1 MTDRQ
6 DSAQAAP
13 ISETEGALPSASS
26 EPAQGGD
33 AVSRSSFAVAVSDTP
48 QADSLAQA
56 IGQLGPTVIRF
67 GRNSQESGSVPLEQ
81 WIVQLSE
88 GEFDDVVFSSA
99 QGVHLMLE
107 MARQFDKERAFLDA
121 LAICRKISRGAKPS
135 GALSEIGVRSD
146 VVARGSETSALLACL
161 QKLDL
166 EGHVVGVQPFHK
178 ATELAIAE
186 AIERAGGTARLVAPA
201 TTVDPEA
208 TNLLDRLEGGSV
220 RSIVFAT
227 ERTAAWL
234 FDACRVSGKEGRLVA
249 VLSTLRV
256 VAAES
261 ACGLLRRRGV
271 HPDVVLTH
279 GGLLN
284 PTRDEVMNALG
295 MRLAPTGEA
304 VPAPHNGT
312 TRRVVVVGNGMVG
325 ARLCQRLS
333 EFDKNR
339 TLSITAVGEE
349 SRPAY
354 DRVHLSELFSGKSA
368 ADLTLEPESW
378 YRERGIELRLG
389 ERVARIDREQRL
401 VITSAGRE
409 LPYDILVLA
418 TGSAPFVPPVPG
430 TDKNGVFVYR
440 TIDDLQ
446 AIAAYGKEAR
456 SAAVIG
462 GGLLGLEAAKA
473 AKDLGLETHVVEFAP
488 RLMPRQLDDAGAK
501 LLRKKVE
508 ALGVHVHL
516 DKRTTSILG
525 EESVRGLRFADGQRL
540 DVDMVIVSA
549 GIRPR
554 DELARAA
561 GLETHERGGV
571 FVDDELRT
579 SDPNIFA
586 IGECAVHRGTQYGL
600 VAPGYEMAQ
609 VVAHTIFG
617 EKKTFTGADMST
629 RLKLLGVDVASLGNP
644 FADEQT
650 GANSVVYQDLVSG
663 VYKKLV
669 VSQDGKRLLGAVLV
683 GDAAQYSTLLP
694 LCKNGTELPVGPEE
708 LLFGTGGG
716 TLQLAD
722 DAQVCSCNNVTRGEI
737 VSAIQTKDLCT
748 VDAVKK
754 CTKAGAGCGGCL
766 PLVTDVLHQ
775 ELLGKGQAVKTNLCE
790 HFDYSRTELYE
801 IVKIKQY
808 RTFGELLASHGRGS
822 GCEIC
827 KPTVASI
834 LASVHNDAITE
845 HQSIQDTNDR
855 FLANIQRRG
864 LYSVVPRI
872 PGGEITPDKLIV
884 LGQVAKKYG
893 LYTKIT
899 GGQRVDMFG
908 ARLEQLPQIWEELV
922 DAGFESG
929 HAYGKSVRTVKS
941 CVGNTWCR
949 FGVQD
954 SVGFAIRIENRY
966 KGIRSPH
973 KLKAA
978 VSGCIRECAEAQSK
992 DFGLIATDK
1001 GWNLYVCGNGGAKP
1015 RHADLLASDLDE
1027 ATAIR
1032 YIDRFLMYYIR
1043 TADKLTRTSTWVEKL
1058 EGGINHVRDVVV
1070 HDSLGI
1076 CDQLEKDM
1084 AHLVETYQ
1092 CEWADVVRNPEKRA
1106 RFRHFANTQAAD
1118 TSFEM
1123 VVERGQRYPSLW
1135 TDTATPSNGD
1145 GKRRLPIVTSNTQ
1158 WVRVAKVSDVPEDGG
1173 IAVQYGRS
1181 QIAVFNFAHR
1191 GEWYA
1196 CQNMCPHRRDM
1207 VLARGLLGDQNG
1219 KPKVACPQHKKTFD
1233 LTSGECLS
1241 GDELT
1246 VQTFPVRVEKGWVY
1260 LELPSEQEVEALLR
1274 GTACTESCDTT
1285 ATAAE

>member
-1 MTDRQ
+1 MTERQ
-6 DSAQAAP
+6 DSARHAATSDAEDCLP
-13 ISETEGALPSASS
+13 TAGSETSTGNESS
-26 EPAQGGD
+26 
-33 AVSRSSFAVAVSDTP
+33 VAVSDTP
-48 QADSLAQA
+48 QADALAQA
-56 IGQLGPTVIRF
+56 LEQLGTRVVRF

-81 WIVQLSE
+81 WILQLSE

-99 QGVHLMLE
+99 QGVHLMQE

-135 GALSEIGVRSD
+135 GALSDLGVRSD
-146 VVARGSETSALLACL
+146 VVARGSETSALLSCL

-186 AIERAGGTARLVAPA
+186 TIERAGGTARLVSPA

-208 TNLLDRLEGGSV
+208 TKLLDRLETGNV

-234 FDACRVSGKEGRLVA
+234 FDACRVSGKEARLVSILA
-249 VLSTLRV
+249 GLRV

-261 ACGLLRRRGV
+261 ACGLLRCRGV
-271 HPDVVLTH
+271 HPDVVLSH
-279 GGLLN
+279 SGLLN
-284 PTRDEVMNALG
+284 PCRDDVMNVMG
-295 MRLAPTGEA
+295 FQVAPTGETI
-304 VPAPHNGT
+304 PAPHNGT

-325 ARLCQRLS
+325 ARLCQRLA
-333 EFDKNR
+333 EFDTNK
-339 TLSITAVGEE
+339 TLTITAVGEE

-354 DRVHLSELFSGKSA
+354 DRVHLSELFSGKSPE
-368 ADLTLEPESW
+368 DLTLEPESW
-378 YRERGIELRLG
+378 YAKHGIELRLG

-401 VITSAGRE
+401 VVTSAGRE
-409 LPYDILVLA
+409 IPYDTLVLA
-418 TGSAPFVPPVPG
+418 TGSAAFVPPVPG
-430 TDKNGVFVYR
+430 MDKNGVFVYR
-440 TIDDLQ
+440 TIDDLH
-446 AIAAYGKEAR
+446 AIATYAREAR

-473 AKDLGLETHVVEFAP
+473 AKDLDLETHVVEFAP
-488 RLMPRQLDDAGAK
+488 RLMPRQLDEAGAR

-508 ALGVHVHL
+508 AIGVHVHL
-516 DKRTTSILG
+516 DKRTTSVLG

-579 SDPNIFA
+579 SDRNIFA

-617 EKKTFTGADMST
+617 ERKTFTGADMST
-629 RLKLLGVDVASLGNP
+629 KLKLLGVDVASLGNP
-644 FADEQT
+644 FADEQN

-669 VSQDGKRLLGAVLV
+669 VSSDGKRLLGAVLV

-694 LCKNGTELPVGPEE
+694 LCKNGSDLPVGPDE
-708 LLFGTGGG
+708 LLFGNGGG
-716 TLQLAD
+716 ALQLSD
-722 DAQVCSCNNVTRGEI
+722 DAQVCSCNNVSRGDI
-737 VSAIQTKDLCT
+737 VAAIQKNDLCS

-766 PLVTDVLHQ
+766 PLVTDVLNA
-775 ELLGKGQAVKTNLCE
+775 ELLGKGQAIKSNLCE
-790 HFDYSRTELYE
+790 HFEYSRTELFE
-801 IVKIKQY
+801 IVKIKGY

-822 GCEIC
+822 GCELC

-845 HQSIQDTNDR
+845 HESIQDTNDR

-908 ARLEQLPQIWEELV
+908 ARVEQLPQIWEELV
-922 DAGFESG
+922 TAGFESG

-941 CVGNTWCR
+941 CVGSTWCR

-954 SVGFAIRIENRY
+954 SVGFAIRIEHRY

-973 KLKAA
+973 KLKSA

-1027 ATAIR
+1027 ETAIR
-1032 YIDRFLMYYIR
+1032 YIDRFLMYYIK

-1070 HDSLGI
+1070 RDSLGI

-1092 CEWADVVRNPEKRA
+1092 CEWADVVRSPEKRA
-1106 RFRHFANTQAAD
+1106 RFRHFANTQASD
-1118 TSFEM
+1118 TSFDM
-1123 VVERGQRYPSLW
+1123 VVERGQSYPSLW
-1135 TDTATPSNGD
+1135 SEPSPASSGGSD
-1145 GKRRLPIVTSNTQ
+1145 KRRLPVVQSTTQ
-1158 WVRVAKVSDVPEDGG
+1158 WVRVAKVQDVPEDGG

-1191 GEWYA
+1191 GEWFA

-1207 VLARGLLGDQNG
+1207 VLSRGLLGDQG
-1219 KPKVACPQHKKTFD
+1219 GRPKVACPQHKKTFD
-1233 LTSGECLS
+1233 LSSGECLS
-1241 GDELT
+1241 GDELS

-1260 LELPSEQEVEALLR
+1260 LELPSEQEVESLLR
-1274 GTACTESCDTT
+1274 GQSCTVSCDT
-1285 ATAAE
+1285 APAAAE